1 MTLKS
6 VKQYALALRAH
17 RERVTLTEMDL
28 LRTVQ
33 AYLDANRGGVR
44 EVARVMGFS
53 PQYICDVRHGRRKIS
68 DTFVER
74 LERLQ

>member
-17 RERVTLTEMDL
+17 RKRVALTEMDL
-28 LRTVQ
+28 LRATQ
-33 AYLDANRGGVR
+33 EYLEANRGGVR
-44 EVARVMGFS
+44 EIARAMGFS
-53 PQYICDVRHGRRKIS
+53 PQYICDVRYGRRKIS

-74 LERLQ
+74 LERLK